1 MTLIH
6 SNLNQLPS
14 QVDGRHSD
22 GGLAPNQAQTQAI
35 AAAEQA
41 LVQPAPRE
49 GWELVRG
56 RRSVWYY
63 RRSR

>member
-1 MTLIH
+1 MTLIR
-6 SNLNQLPS
+6 SNLNQISS

-22 GGLAPNQAQTQAI
+22 SGPAPYQAQTRVI
-35 AAAEQA
+35 ATAEQA
-41 LVQPAPRE
+41 PVQPAPRE

-56 RRSVWYY
+56 RLSNWYY